1 MALDYSSGRNWAGIH
16 WRSDAAA
23 SVSLGEAAAIAMLRD
38 ERATYREE
46 FEGFSFMRFDGSRVT
61 IESMQNRGAVFCRH
75 AGLQQLH
82 CRLDPLHQLRRG
94 SRHAAS
100 PRPTRAETNP
110 PRFCMLSA
118 R

>member
-1 MALDYSSGRNWAGIH
+1 MPYNGPRLTVGGELNKMALDYSSGRNWAGIH

-61 IESMQNRGAVFCRH
+61 IESMQNRGGC
-75 AGLQQLH
+75 LL
-82 CRLDPLHQLRRG
+82 
-94 SRHAAS
+94 S
-100 PRPTRAETNP
+100 PRRTAAAPLPA
-110 PRFCMLSA
+110 
-118 R
+118 